1 MLGEGAYTH
10 AVVVMCV
17 CVGGGG
23 FTHAVVVQ
31 SVCVGVGGY
40 IHAEGEAKPLI
51 ASSLTPSSH
60 WSYQSGQS
68 EFLQFCVGLGVAL
81 LLAVEP
87 VMILFVAHLSLRLAH
102 STVRSYLSAVRHM

>member
-1 MLGEGAYTH
+1 M
-10 AVVVMCV
+10 VVL
-17 CVGGGG
+17 
-23 FTHAVVVQ
+23 

-40 IHAEGEAKPLI
+40 THAEGEANTLI

-60 WSYQSGQS
+60 WSYQSSQS
-68 EFLQFCVGLGVAL
+68 EFLQFCARLGVAL

-102 STVRSYLSAVRHM
+102 STLRSYLSAVRHM